1 MPWLL
6 PCLIFLLLPTPA
18 ETRVIKTV
26 ERWQGEV
33 LVGEELRVEK
43 GGQLLI
49 APGTRV
55 VSRAQIEVVGR
66 LEAIEVEFSGD
77 DWPGLVLKG
86 TDALTLVKSCRVTGA
101 RTGISII
108 GGEPRVL
115 DSLFEK
121 NQVGIEIRQKS
132 RALIENNR
140 FIENLRVGLFAKDE
154 TEAVVRQN
162 YFAGQGEFGAYI
174 YRAKPVEFRDNQF
187 FDNPTGLMIS
197 HYGSDPQIN
206 HNQFERNQT
215 AIKIDR
221 TARPHLTSNRIFAN
235 QIGIALDRRS
245 DPLIENNLLRQ
256 NQQAIVVKFSSYPVI
271 RHNDFSAN
279 QQALVLEYQS
289 SSWEQVNGADARQ
302 HQIAGRG
309 AFGGQK
315 QAQVTETQRQA
326 RGLDGYVDAREN
338 WWGQQETQRLK
349 NLDEKANVP
358 WIIDGYDTAT
368 FKESG
373 QDWPLDR
380 VRWWPFASQPFTN
393 GDLL

>member
-6 PCLIFLLLPTPA
+6 LCLICLLLPTPA
-18 ETRVIKTV
+18 EARVIKNI

-33 LVGEELRVEK
+33 HVDEELRVDK

-55 VSRAQIEVVGR
+55 VSGAQIEVVGR
-66 LEAIEVEFSGD
+66 LEAIEVDFSGD

-86 TDALTLVKSCRVTGA
+86 TDAQTLVKNCRVTGA
-101 RTGISII
+101 RTGIAII

-115 DSLFEK
+115 GSLFEK

-140 FIENLRVGLFAKDE
+140 FMENSRVGLFAKDE
-154 TEAVVRQN
+154 TEAIVRQN
-162 YFAGQGEFGAYI
+162 YFSGQGKFGVYI
-174 YRAKPVEFRDNQF
+174 YRATPVEFRDNQF
-187 FDNPTGLMIS
+187 FDNPTGLIIS
-197 HYGSDPQIN
+197 HYGSDPRIH

-221 TARPHLTSNRIFAN
+221 SARPHLSANRIVAN

-245 DPLIENNLLRQ
+245 DPLVENNLLRQ

-289 SSWEQVNGADARQ
+289 SRWEMVNGADARQ
-302 HQIAGRG
+302 QQIASRG

-315 QAQVTETQRQA
+315 QAQVTETQRKA
-326 RGLDGYVDAREN
+326 RGLDGYVDARAN
-338 WWGQQETQRLK
+338 WWGRQETLK
-349 NLDEKANVP
+349 LESLDETANLP
-358 WIIDGYDTAT
+358 WIVDGYDTAT

-380 VRWWPFASQPFTN
+380 VRWWPFAPQPFTN